1 VSDLVVGVGIFN
13 ADGVCC
19 YGTNTHIEGATSA
32 EMSGDGEVSFAID
45 RLDLVDGTYKVDVAV
60 HRRNGVPYD
69 YHRLLYTLRVVSSSK
84 ETGIF
89 RPPHRWDFSGG
100 ITIVGVG
107 SSRNGAIQDPPRY

>member
-1 VSDLVVGVGIFN
+1 
-13 ADGVCC
+13 
-19 YGTNTHIEGATSA
+19 
-32 EMSGDGEVSFAID
+32 
-45 RLDLVDGTYKVDVAV
+45 
-60 HRRNGVPYD
+60 VPYD